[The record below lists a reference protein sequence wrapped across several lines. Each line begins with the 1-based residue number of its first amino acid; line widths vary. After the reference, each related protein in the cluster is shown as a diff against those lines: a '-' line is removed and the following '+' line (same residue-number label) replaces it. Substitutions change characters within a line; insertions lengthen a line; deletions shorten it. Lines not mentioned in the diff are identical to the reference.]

1 MKRSLS
7 SYFLFFLVF
16 LQVISAI
23 PDGLSLIFDPSRKS
37 IGLPIEMLEPSPF
50 SNFFIPGVF
59 LFVVFGIFPIITF
72 FGLLKKNIFKL
83 AEKINLY
90 TTWVYY

>member
-16 LQVISAI
+16 FQAVSAI
-23 PDGLSLIFDPSRKS
+23 PAGFSLIFDPSGKS

-50 SNFFIPGVF
+50 PNFFIP
-59 LFVVFGIFPIITF
+59 
-72 FGLLKKNIFKL
+72 
-83 AEKINLY
+83 
-90 TTWVYY
+90 